1 MHICVTADAD
11 AFINDPSIFRVES
24 QNIEEM
30 SFEAWE
36 IRVGLGGL

>member
-1 MHICVTADAD
+1 MHICVTADGD
-11 AFINDPSIFRVES
+11 AFINDPSIFRIKS
-24 QNIEEM
+24 RIIEEM